1 MAISRTNRKI
11 YYLKYILTVFLIDTD
26 PFPNPRAKYWPSFVQ
41 EHELIRALILNFCTD
56 FCSCDHSAKSEMAHE
71 ANKLDVGLY
80 AKHWTASLWLKNGI
94 IYIIFPVVETADN
107 YQLKPTN
114 ILKFLHILNSIW
126 SQFYQHSQM
135 PIFSHLWYSIHNRQY
150 LYGLLKHAI
159 MSHPRWNILKLV
171 VQQLQLNFLLDGNI
185 NHKHYK

>member
-94 IYIIFPVVETADN
+94 IYIIFPVWN
-107 YQLKPTN
+107 CRQL
-114 ILKFLHILNSIW
+114 SIKTYEYFKIP
-126 SQFYQHSQM
+126 SYFEFHMITVLSALPDANFFPSLVQHTQ
-135 PIFSHLWYSIHNRQY
+135 
-150 LYGLLKHAI
+150 
-159 MSHPRWNILKLV
+159 
-171 VQQLQLNFLLDGNI
+171 
-185 NHKHYK
+185 